1 MSIAGSREVAAFIE
15 SKRQQRGI
23 STAELARRIG
33 ADKKRLWYVLNGQR
47 EMRVD
52 ELIKL
57 CAFFDI
63 GLGRFIDKTA
73 VERLRAPHPFRQD

>member
-1 MSIAGSREVAAFIE
+1 MPIARSREVAVFIE

-23 STAELARRIG
+23 SIAELARRIG
-33 ADKKRLWYVLNGQR
+33 ADKKRLWYVLSGQR

-52 ELIKL
+52 EFIKL

-63 GLGRFIDKTA
+63 GLGLSLI
-73 VERLRAPHPFRQD
+73 HI